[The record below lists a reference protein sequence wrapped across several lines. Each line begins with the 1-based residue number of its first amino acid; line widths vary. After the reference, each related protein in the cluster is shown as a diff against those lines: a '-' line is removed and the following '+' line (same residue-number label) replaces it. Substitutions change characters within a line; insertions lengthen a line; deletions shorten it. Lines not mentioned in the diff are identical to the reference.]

1 MQFLDI
7 YWTKDSNLLIYAI
20 HSLSQWC
27 KSMIFWCRF
36 GSESGSSVYEGRKPE
51 TGTTISQ
58 KTRVFC
64 SMLFTVLSTGGFQKN
79 HSLFWDAILGHL
91 LNKRLESF
99 DLCYSQSLS
108 VMQIH
113 DILVSI
119 RIRIR
124 GTGSAD
130 PCLWL
135 MDPDSDPVPSIFIID
150 LQDANRN

>member
-1 MQFLDI
+1 MQFLVI

-51 TGTTISQ
+51 TGNNFTKDSSVLLNAIHSHFYWWISKKPQSILRCNSWTFIGQ
-58 KTRVFC
+58 KTRIFW
-64 SMLFTVLSTGGFQKN
+64 SMLFTVFLS
-79 HSLFWDAILGHL
+79 DA
-91 LNKRLESF
+91 NPW
-99 DLCYSQSLS
+99 Y
-108 VMQIH
+108 
-113 DILVSI
+113 LVS
-119 RIRIR
+119 IRIR

-135 MDPDSDPVPSIFIID
+135 MDPDSDPVPSIFIFD